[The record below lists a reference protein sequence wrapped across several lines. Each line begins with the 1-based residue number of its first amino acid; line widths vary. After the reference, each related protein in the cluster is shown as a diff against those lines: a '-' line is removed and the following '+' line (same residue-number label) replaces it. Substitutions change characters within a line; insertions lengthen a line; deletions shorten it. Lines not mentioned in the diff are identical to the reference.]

1 MVIKLMLAQFEG
13 GGTPRCPLSPYR
25 PGNLIAGHFRLAT
38 PEFEKR
44 INFIDPNW
52 SINSL
57 GQKKK

>member
-1 MVIKLMLAQFEG
+1 MVNKSTLTQFEG

-44 INFIDPNW
+44 VNFIDPDM

-57 GQKKK
+57 GKKKK